1 MKNENKEM
9 STHTELKRSMPVSQ
23 IAVIGVG
30 GTLGTGLF
38 LSSGYTISNAGPGG
52 TLFSYAFG
60 GLIMYLMMAALGEL
74 IVAIPDAGGIQT
86 FSNRLINRTVGFTV
100 GWIRW
105 LSLVLMVPT
114 QLVASSIIMKNILP
128 SIPGILWIILFST
141 LLFFLNFREAAD
153 FGRFNTIFS
162 SVKFIFIGLF
172 AIIGTGMILGIGQV
186 APIGLIN
193 FTAHGGLFPNG
204 GQAVLRT
211 MMVSAFAF
219 GGADQIATAASE
231 SENPSIDM
239 PHALRTTIFGLLVA
253 YFISLIIIL
262 AILPWNQAN
271 LTGSPFAYIFR
282 EAGFES
288 AELIVNLV
296 ILTSALSSA
305 NAFVYGSIRSLW
317 ALGKEKQAPQ
327 FVTKVDGKGL
337 PVNSLLVV
345 FSVTLFAVTAAFIS
359 PDIVYLFLQSI
370 IGISNMVVYAMYA
383 VVLIYFR
390 NHLKTEKISTDTLS
404 YKVKGYPS
412 VPYLLLSLIVFV
424 IMGMLFDPTQR
435 IALYTGVPTYFGIY
449 TIGKALNKNTKPV
462 EVNIKSS

>member
-1 MKNENKEM
+1 MKLDKQKD
-9 STHTELKRSMPVSQ
+9 SIDTELIRSMPVSQ

-60 GLIMYLMMAALGEL
+60 ALIMYLMMAALGEL

-86 FSNRLINRTVGFTV
+86 FSNRLINRKVGFTV

-114 QLVASSIIMKNILP
+114 QLVASSIIMKNIFP
-128 SIPGILWIILFST
+128 SIAGILWIVLFSL

-172 AIIGTGMILGIGQV
+172 VIVGLGMLLGIGQP
-186 APIGLIN
+186 APIGFGN

-211 MMVSAFAF
+211 MMISAFAF

-231 SENPSIDM
+231 SENPSVDM
-239 PHALRTTIFGLLVA
+239 PRALRVTIIGLLVA

-262 AILPWNQAN
+262 SILPWNQAN
-271 LTGSPFAYIFR
+271 LTGSPFAFIFR

-317 ALGKEKQAPQ
+317 ALGKEEQAPK
-327 FVTKVDGKGL
+327 FVTKVDEKGL

-370 IGISNMVVYAMYA
+370 IGISNMTVYAMYA

-390 NHLKTEKISTDTLS
+390 NHLKAENISTDTLG
-404 YKVKGYPS
+404 YKVKGYPFM
-412 VPYLLLSLIVFV
+412 PYLLLALIAFV
-424 IMGMLFDPTQR
+424 IMGMIFDPTQR
-435 IALYTGVPTYFGIY
+435 IALYTGIPTYLGIY
-449 TIGKALNKNTKPV
+449 TIGKILENKALLTKV
-462 EVNIKSS
+462 KMNI

>member
-1 MKNENKEM
+1 
-9 STHTELKRSMPVSQ
+9 
-23 IAVIGVG
+23 
-30 GTLGTGLF
+30 
-38 LSSGYTISNAGPGG
+38 
-52 TLFSYAFG
+52 
-60 GLIMYLMMAALGEL
+60 MMAALGEL

-86 FSNRLINRTVGFTV
+86 FSNHLINRTVGFTV

-114 QLVASSIIMKNILP
+114 QLVASSIIMKNIFP
-128 SIPGILWIILFST
+128 SIAGILWIVLFT
-141 LLFFLNFREAAD
+141 VLLFFLNFREAVD

-162 SVKFIFIGLF
+162 SVKFIFIALF
-172 AIIGTGMILGIGQV
+172 VIIGIGMLLGIGQA
-186 APIGLIN
+186 APIGFTN

-211 MMVSAFAF
+211 MMISAFAF

-231 SENPSIDM
+231 SENPSVDM
-239 PHALRTTIFGLLVA
+239 PRALRVTIIGLLIA

-262 AILPWNQAN
+262 SILPWNQAN

-317 ALGKEKQAPQ
+317 ALGKEEQAPL
-327 FVTKVDGKGL
+327 FVTKVDEKGL

-370 IGISNMVVYAMYA
+370 IGISNMTVYAMYA

-390 NHLKTEKISTDTLS
+390 NHLKAENISTDTLG
-404 YKVKGYPS
+404 YKAKGYP
-412 VPYLLLSLIVFV
+412 VMPYLLLALIAFV
-424 IMGMLFDPTQR
+424 IIGMIFDPTQR
-435 IALYTGVPTYFGIY
+435 IALYTGIATCLGIY
-449 TIGKALNKNTKPV
+449 TIEKILEKKAVP
-462 EVNIKSS
+462 IKAKINA

>member
-1 MKNENKEM
+1 MKNNNQKEL
-9 STHTELKRSMPVSQ
+9 SQTELKRSMPVSQ

-38 LSSGYTISNAGPGG
+38 LSSGYTISHAGPGG
-52 TLFSYAFG
+52 TLFSYGFG
-60 GLIMYLMMAALGEL
+60 ALIMYLMMAALGEL
-74 IVAIPDAGGIQT
+74 IVAMPDAGGIQT
-86 FSNRLINRTVGFTV
+86 FSNQLINRTVGFTV

-105 LSLVLMVPT
+105 LSLVLMIPT
-114 QLVASSIIMKNILP
+114 QLVASSIIMKNIFP
-128 SIPGILWIILFST
+128 VVPGILWIILFSI

-172 AIIGTGMILGIGQV
+172 AIIGLGMIFGLGQG
-186 APIGLIN
+186 APIGFGN
-193 FTAHGGLFPNG
+193 FTAHGGMFPNG
-204 GQAVLRT
+204 GRAVLRT

-231 SENPSIDM
+231 SENPSGDM
-239 PHALRTTIFGLLVA
+239 PRALQTTIFGLLIA
-253 YFISLIIIL
+253 YFVSLVIIL

-288 AELIVNLV
+288 AELVVNLV

-305 NAFVYGSIRSLW
+305 NAFAYGSIRALW
-317 ALGKEKQAPQ
+317 ALGKEAQAPQ
-327 FVTKVDGKGL
+327 FVTKVDKKGL

-370 IGISNMVVYAMYA
+370 IGISNMTVYAMYA

-390 NHLKTEKISTDTLS
+390 NHLKVENISTDTLG
-404 YKVKGYPS
+404 YKVKGYPAM
-412 VPYLLLSLIVFV
+412 PYLLLGLIAFV
-424 IMGMLFDPTQR
+424 IMGMIFDPTQR
-435 IALYTGVPTYFGIY
+435 IALYTGIPTYLAIY
-449 TIGKALNKNTKPV
+449 AIGKALEKNSESV
-462 EVNIKSS
+462 EVNVKG

>member
-1 MKNENKEM
+1 MENESK
-9 STHTELKRSMPVSQ
+9 STSTELKRSMPVSQ
-23 IAVIGVG
+23 IAVIGIG

-38 LSSGYTISNAGPGG
+38 LSSGYTISHAGPGG

-60 GLIMYLMMAALGEL
+60 ALIMYLMMAALGEL

-86 FSNRLINRTVGFTV
+86 FSNRLINRKVGFTV

-114 QLVASSIIMKNILP
+114 QLVASSIIMKNIFP
-128 SIPGILWIILFST
+128 GVPGIFWIVLFSI

-172 AIIGTGMILGIGQV
+172 AIVGIGMILGIGQG
-186 APIGLIN
+186 APIGFAN
-193 FTAHGGLFPNG
+193 FTVHGGLFPNSW
-204 GQAVLRT
+204 QAVLRT

-231 SENPSIDM
+231 SENPSVDM
-239 PHALRTTIFGLLVA
+239 PRALRTTILGLLIA
-253 YFISLIIIL
+253 YFISLVIIL

-288 AELIVNLV
+288 AELVVNLV

-327 FVTKVDGKGL
+327 FVTKVDEKGL

-370 IGISNMVVYAMYA
+370 IGISNMVVYGMYA
-383 VVLIYFR
+383 VVLIQFR
-390 NHLKTEKISTDTLS
+390 NHLKAENISTDTLG
-404 YKVKGYPS
+404 YKVKGYPLM
-412 VPYLLLSLIVFV
+412 PYFLLGLVAFV
-424 IMGMLFDPTQR
+424 IMGMIFDPTQR
-435 IALYTGVPTYFGIY
+435 IALYTGIPTYLVIY
-449 TIGKALNKNTKPV
+449 TVGKALNKNV
-462 EVNIKSS
+462 EPIELKVRS

>member
-1 MKNENKEM
+1 MKNDKQKE

-23 IAVIGVG
+23 IAVIGIG

-60 GLIMYLMMAALGEL
+60 ALIMYLMMAALGEL
-74 IVAIPDAGGIQT
+74 IVAIPDAGGVQT

-114 QLVASSIIMKNILP
+114 QLVASSIIMKNIFP
-128 SIPGILWIILFST
+128 SIAGILWIVLFSI

-162 SVKFIFIGLF
+162 SIKFIFVGLF
-172 AIIGTGMILGIGQV
+172 VIVGIGMLLGIGQA
-186 APIGLIN
+186 APIGFAN

-211 MMVSAFAF
+211 MMISAFAF

-231 SENPSIDM
+231 SQNPSVDM
-239 PHALRTTIFGLLVA
+239 PRALRVTIIGLLVA

-262 AILPWNQAN
+262 SILPWNQAN

-317 ALGKEKQAPQ
+317 ALGKEEQAPQ
-327 FVTKVDGKGL
+327 FVTKVDEKGL

-370 IGISNMVVYAMYA
+370 IGISNMTVYAMYA

-390 NHLKTEKISTDTLS
+390 NHLKAENISTDTLG
-404 YKVKGYPS
+404 YKVKGYP
-412 VPYLLLSLIVFV
+412 VMPYLLLALIAFV
-424 IMGMLFDPTQR
+424 IMGMIFDPTQH
-435 IALYTGVPTYFGIY
+435 IALYTGIPTYIGIY
-449 TIGKALNKNTKPV
+449 MIGKTIEKKTVLTKVKLNG
-462 EVNIKSS
+462 